1 MLSGDLL
8 GVRVVDHFFK
18 APTTILR
25 PTLVFFPDVIDLD
38 GCLPA
43 DTASTI
49 LPAKCLESCGSLP
62 SFAATSAS
70 HKLFLLTRAVLSSKS
85 FKRPPYLHARSS
97 KVKDKSAFRTDTLL
111 ALTIFSYSCF
121 DKVLLARPAMA
132 KENLFALSTELPIH
146 MFQQLPQIFDQK
158 PDQPHAH
165 PDKKPWGQVWP
176 NILHTLLNRRD
187 LWVASWAGDMAQ
199 VKKSPHFFTKKHLK
213 WS

>member
-1 MLSGDLL
+1 MIPMRRFAKFFSIGMLSGDLL

-18 APTTILR
+18 ASTTTLR

-38 GCLPA
+38 SCLPA

-146 MFQQLPQIFDQK
+146 MFQELPQIFYQK

-165 PDKKPWGQVWP
+165 PDQTRP
-176 NILHTLLNRRD
+176 ILTKHT
-187 LWVASWAGDMAQ
+187 VH
-199 VKKSPHFFTKKHLK
+199 PPE
-213 WS
+213 